1 MRIFDCTTFFE
12 EHLMMELRFNIL
24 NEYVEK
30 FIVVESRFSH
40 SGKEKK
46 LNFDINKYKKF
57 KDKIIYLVIDN
68 EPEDIIKLEND
79 NSDSVSKR
87 LNSIKRLEQSYDYIK
102 FGLKDASQ
110 EDIIFLSDNDEIPN
124 LNACNLDNIENKIY
138 IFKQKIFNYK
148 FNLLYDLIPWY
159 GTRACKFKTIKS
171 FPWLKNLKNK
181 TYPFWRLDIFFNK
194 LKSMN
199 VQIINNGGWH
209 FNNLKT
215 AEELYI
221 KLINQGHHNEFDAS
235 EITVEELQNKI
246 NNRLAFYNH
255 KADKKDNSKYKF
267 EYKLKK
273 IQDYELPKYLIENK
287 EKYSKWFEKN

>member
-1 MRIFDCTTFFE
+1 
-12 EHLMMELRFNIL
+12 MMELRFNIL
-24 NEYVEK
+24 NEYVDK
-30 FIVVESRFSH
+30 FVIVESQFSH
-40 SGKEKK
+40 SGNKKK
-46 LNFDINKYKKF
+46 LNFDINRYKKF
-57 KDKIIYLVIDN
+57 KDKIIYLVIDS
-68 EPEDIIKLEND
+68 EPKDIIKLKND

-87 LNSIKRLEQSYDYIK
+87 LNSIKRVEQSYDHIK
-102 FGLKDASQ
+102 FGLKDARQ
-110 EDIIFLSDNDEIPN
+110 EDLILLSDNDEIPN
-124 LNACNLDNIENKIY
+124 LNKCNLNNIGNKIY
-138 IFKQKIFNYK
+138 IFQQKIFNYK
-148 FNLLYDLIPWY
+148 FNLFYDLIPWY

-181 TYPFWRLDIFFNK
+181 KYPFWRLDIFFNK

-199 VQIINNGGWH
+199 IEIISNGGWH

-215 AEELYI
+215 AQELYI

-255 KADKKDNSKYKF
+255 KADKKENNKYNF

-287 EKYSKWFEKN
+287 DKYSEWFEKN

>member
-1 MRIFDCTTFFE
+1 
-12 EHLMMELRFNIL
+12 MMELRFNIL
-24 NEYVEK
+24 NEYVDK
-30 FIVVESRFSH
+30 FVIVESLFSH
-40 SGKEKK
+40 SGNKKK
-46 LNFDINKYKKF
+46 LNFDINRYKKF
-57 KDKIIYLVIDN
+57 KDKIIYLVIDS
-68 EPEDIIKLEND
+68 EPKDIIKLKND

-87 LNSIKRLEQSYDYIK
+87 LNSIKRVEQSYDHIK
-102 FGLKDASQ
+102 FGLKDARQ
-110 EDIIFLSDNDEIPN
+110 EDLILLSDNDEIPN
-124 LNACNLDNIENKIY
+124 LNKCNLNNIGNKIY
-138 IFKQKIFNYK
+138 IFQQKIFNYK
-148 FNLLYDLIPWY
+148 FNLFYDLIPWY

-181 TYPFWRLDIFFNK
+181 KYPFWRLDIFFNK

-199 VQIINNGGWH
+199 IEIISNGGWH

-215 AEELYI
+215 AQELYI

-246 NNRLAFYNH
+246 NNRFAFYNH
-255 KADKKDNSKYKF
+255 KADKKENNKYNF

-287 EKYSKWFEKN
+287 DKYSEWVEKN